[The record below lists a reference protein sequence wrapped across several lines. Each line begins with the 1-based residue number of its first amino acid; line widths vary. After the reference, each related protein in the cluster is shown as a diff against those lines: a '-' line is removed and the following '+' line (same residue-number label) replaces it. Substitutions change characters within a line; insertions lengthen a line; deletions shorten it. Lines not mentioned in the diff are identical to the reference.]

1 MKLSKKKLIFGFA
14 ILPTILILAF
24 SLKLQSNSKS
34 AVTAEVLQ
42 IALSNNLPN
51 KLVMTKSI
59 EFFENRLNERN
70 GEDILAQNQLLR
82 NYLARFKAYGRQED
96 LAAAKKHLS
105 SLLKRYPKKASL
117 YSTLANVQMAGHQ
130 FENAVESAEKAIE
143 VAEAEDFVKLH
154 LRLFDAL
161 LTYGDYDEAG
171 DILRTMSFNRRSV
184 DFLVREA
191 RLEDKLGNLAKA
203 KLGMQKAL
211 YQAKAYAQSPV
222 VIGWCRVT
230 LGHYEHHSGNPQ
242 KAVDTYLEALKQLP
256 GYPAALEGIAAISH
270 KIDHNLIAAK
280 QLYQKALGNGGELDI
295 YSNLIAIEQ
304 QLGNDENAE
313 TYRNHFIKEAT
324 RDPQIERL
332 FYRPLALLFAEK
344 KETLSRALHYARLDL
359 KNRPSSESYDTLAW
373 VLHKSGDIENA
384 YAAAT
389 KAVAWG
395 RPEPTVLY
403 HSGISIWDFGEKQ
416 KAQVLLEA
424 ALQNALELDANI
436 VAEIR
441 FKLQMS

>member
-1 MKLSKKKLIFGFA
+1 M
-14 ILPTILILAF
+14 
-24 SLKLQSNSKS
+24 
-34 AVTAEVLQ
+34 
-42 IALSNNLPN
+42 
-51 KLVMTKSI
+51 
-59 EFFENRLNERN
+59 
-70 GEDILAQNQLLR
+70 
-82 NYLARFKAYGRQED
+82 
-96 LAAAKKHLS
+96 
-105 SLLKRYPKKASL
+105 
-117 YSTLANVQMAGHQ
+117 
-130 FENAVESAEKAIE
+130 
-143 VAEAEDFVKLH
+143 
-154 LRLFDAL
+154 
-161 LTYGDYDEAG
+161 
-171 DILRTMSFNRRSV
+171 
-184 DFLVREA
+184 
-191 RLEDKLGNLAKA
+191 
-203 KLGMQKAL
+203 
-211 YQAKAYAQSPV
+211 
-222 VIGWCRVT
+222 
-230 LGHYEHHSGNPQ
+230 
-242 KAVDTYLEALKQLP
+242 
-256 GYPAALEGIAAISH
+256 
-270 KIDHNLIAAK
+270 IAAK

-344 KETLSRALHYARLDL
+344 KEMLSRALHYARLDL

-373 VLHKSGDIENA
+373 VLYKSGDIENA

-403 HSGISIWDFGEKQ
+403 HSGIIMWDFGEKQ

>member
-1 MKLSKKKLIFGFA
+1 M
-14 ILPTILILAF
+14 TLAF

-203 KLGMQKAL
+203 KSGMQKAL

-222 VIGWCRVT
+222 VIGWCR
-230 LGHYEHHSGNPQ
+230 GH
-242 KAVDTYLEALKQLP
+242 TW
-256 GYPAALEGIAAISH
+256 
-270 KIDHNLIAAK
+270 
-280 QLYQKALGNGGELDI
+280 
-295 YSNLIAIEQ
+295 
-304 QLGNDENAE
+304 
-313 TYRNHFIKEAT
+313 
-324 RDPQIERL
+324 
-332 FYRPLALLFAEK
+332 PL
-344 KETLSRALHYARLDL
+344 
-359 KNRPSSESYDTLAW
+359 
-373 VLHKSGDIENA
+373 
-384 YAAAT
+384 
-389 KAVAWG
+389 
-395 RPEPTVLY
+395 
-403 HSGISIWDFGEKQ
+403 
-416 KAQVLLEA
+416 
-424 ALQNALELDANI
+424 
-436 VAEIR
+436 
-441 FKLQMS
+441 